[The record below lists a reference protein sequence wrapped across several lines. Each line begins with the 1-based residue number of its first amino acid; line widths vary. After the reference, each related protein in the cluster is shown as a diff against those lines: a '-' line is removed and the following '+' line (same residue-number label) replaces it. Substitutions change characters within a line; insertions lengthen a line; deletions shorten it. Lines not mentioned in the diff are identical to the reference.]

1 MLVYYLC
8 MLKFFSCN
16 NIMTKKITFGNVK
29 ILGENDIEEVKVDP
43 VVQPIVKSKSINGL
57 SSLSK
62 SIIEHE
68 EKQNEMNDIL
78 QNMREVVKRYQDE
91 LFILQEN
98 LKAQNEIIKSQEV
111 CLSEYEEELKQAR
124 DEIKNLVEEVKEI
137 WTS

>member
-1 MLVYYLC
+1 
-8 MLKFFSCN
+8 
-16 NIMTKKITFGNVK
+16 MTKKVQFSNVK
-29 ILGENDIEEVKVDP
+29 ILGENDVEEIP
-43 VVQPIVKSKSINGL
+43 LLQPPPMVKSKSINGL

-111 CLSEYEEELKQAR
+111 CLSEYEEELQQAR
-124 DEIKNLVEEVKEI
+124 DEIKNLVQEI
-137 WTS
+137 KNIWDS

>member
-1 MLVYYLC
+1 M
-8 MLKFFSCN
+8 
-16 NIMTKKITFGNVK
+16 KKITFSNAVSLLDVKTDVIENVK
-29 ILGENDIEEVKVDP
+29 DIEEAPK
-43 VVQPIVKSKSINGL
+43 ILSKSKSINGL

-98 LKAQNEIIKSQEV
+98 LKAQNQIIKSQEV

-124 DEIKNLVEEVKEI
+124 DEIKNLMEQIREI
-137 WTS
+137 WDS

>member
-1 MLVYYLC
+1 MKKVQ
-8 MLKFFSCN
+8 FS
-16 NIMTKKITFGNVK
+16 NVK
-29 ILGENDIEEVKVDP
+29 ILGENNNLSIPDPEHDMEEVP
-43 VVQPIVKSKSINGL
+43 VLQPLPKSKSINGL

-98 LKAQNEIIKSQEV
+98 LKAQNQIIKSQEV

-124 DEIKNLVEEVKEI
+124 DEIKNLMEQIREI
-137 WTS
+137 WDT

>member
-1 MLVYYLC
+1 
-8 MLKFFSCN
+8 
-16 NIMTKKITFGNVK
+16 MTKKITFGNVK
-29 ILGENDIEEVKVDP
+29 ILGENDIEEVP
-43 VVQPIVKSKSINGL
+43 LLQIPMTKSKSINGL

-124 DEIKNLVEEVKEI
+124 DEIKHLVQEI
-137 WTS
+137 KNIWDS